1 MAEGC
6 PFEPLLSAWLDGELG
21 EAEAAR
27 VGAHLE
33 GCADCACEVAGLREV
48 RAHLRNLSRYD
59 EEEQAT
65 PDVLARTRADVERLR
80 RAALDPLLGPPPSR
94 PRVAVAAGLVVV
106 VMLAS
111 ALLGAN
117 PDREPLR
124 AEAPPDEAFYVEQFD
139 GATDGLIIVPA
150 VDR

>member
-1 MAEGC
+1 MAERC
-6 PFEPLLSAWLDGELG
+6 AFEPLLSAWLDGELG
-21 EAEAAR
+21 ETEAGR
-27 VGAHLE
+27 VSAHLE

-48 RAHLRNLSRYD
+48 RAHLRSLPRHDD
-59 EEEQAT
+59 EEAA
-65 PDVLARTRADVERLR
+65 PDALAQTRADVERLR

-94 PRVAVAAGLVVV
+94 PRVAVAAGLAAI

-111 ALLGAN
+111 ALLGASVE
-117 PDREPLR
+117 REPLR

-139 GATDGLIIVPA
+139 GVADGLIIVPA